1 MKYVKIMMLTMCM
14 VFCMTAISFASSFQT
29 TDTKY
34 GTIGSDGIG
43 GSFAENGYNIKIAF
57 VPSGSQ
63 MTMYV
68 GKNNDV
74 IYNAKFAYHKY
85 LRIDQVYDNN
95 SGKYAYI
102 VKASDYMDGGD
113 GFVYLMGYDT
123 QKDTWQVYVNP
134 ANYYNPLGKNA
145 EPFIYES
152 DGDIVLAYF
161 QMGLHQ
167 PAQEYHFF
175 WDENSNW
182 FGYKDYGIVQH

>member
-1 MKYVKIMMLTMCM
+1 
-14 VFCMTAISFASSFQT
+14 
-29 TDTKY
+29 
-34 GTIGSDGIG
+34 
-43 GSFAENGYNIKIAF
+43 
-57 VPSGSQ
+57 

-68 GKNNDV
+68 GKDNDV

-85 LRIDQVYDNN
+85 LRIDQVIDNN

-102 VKASDYMDGGD
+102 IKASDYMDGGD

-145 EPFIYES
+145 DPFIYES

-175 WDENSNW
+175 WMKIAIGLAIKITVLYNINLFESERNI
-182 FGYKDYGIVQH
+182 YE